1 MTRTSS
7 PDETLQPGPAPAP
20 GEEGEPREHPAA
32 AVAARLGAALAGRK
46 RADVLYVASGERRAD
61 EIARALAVLAP
72 GVEPV
77 LLPAWDCLPYDR
89 ASPSREVMGR
99 RMAALARLAAPAE
112 GARVLVASPEALVQ
126 RLPPADA
133 LADAA
138 FVLRVGDA
146 LDREALA
153 GFAARTGYGADDRTD
168 EPGELLILGE
178 VVDVWPPDR
187 ARPVRARLD
196 AEGRIDT
203 LETYDPLTQRTD
215 TPLEDVRL
223 GPASELV
230 LAPGSEDGGEGG
242 EADAVPV
249 EREPGCEH
257 RLAQA
262 YPSLRTVFD
271 LLPKA
276 RVVFEP
282 GVAERAA
289 SLLEQVD
296 EAFRTQRDFADAS
309 APVAEPPDALYLSAE
324 QLAAGLDGAQPLSLD
339 LEGVVPA
346 PRFATAANPGRAF
359 SDAVKAALAG
369 GRRVVLTGLRH
380 ELRPMGRA
388 LERGLDLQAQPAA
401 DWAAA
406 AAGEGVAAL
415 EADLSAGWEDVG
427 AGLLVLAAS
436 DVLGGRVASRRP
448 KAAALLAEPE
458 LRVGDVVIHEDH
470 GVGVLRDLDRVEAGG
485 LERDVLRLEYY
496 GGDTV
501 LAPVEEFGRIW
512 RYGAEAEAVTL
523 DRLKGDG
530 WNKRRAAVS
539 VQIDED
545 ARALVARA
553 REREAATADPVAPPK
568 AAYARFA
575 ARFAFPETPDQR
587 DAIAAVLA
595 DLAGGRPMDRL
606 VCGDVGFGKTE
617 VALRAAAAV
626 ALAGRQVALA
636 APTTVLARQHAQSF
650 ERRFAGTG
658 IRVAQLSRL
667 VDGAEAKAVKAG
679 LASGE
684 IGVVVG
690 THALGSEGVRFH
702 DLALMILDEEQKFGA
717 KLKAALHA
725 KAPHLLAMTATP
737 IPRTLQAAMVGVQEV
752 SVIASPPARRRP
764 IRTFLAPFDAATLR
778 TALLREKRRGGQSF
792 VVAPRISDLDA
803 LRERLAEVVPELS
816 VALAHGELPA
826 EEVDATMVDF
836 ADGRGDVLLATNI
849 IESGL
854 DVPRANTMLVWR
866 ADRFGLSQLH
876 QLRGRV
882 GRGRVQGVA
891 YLFTDPEEEI
901 SDATRARLSTLE
913 AFDRL
918 GAGLDISARDLDLR
932 GGGDLQGEEQAGHMK
947 MIGAALQHRL
957 MTRAVRVA
965 RGEALEPDWTPEL
978 QLGEAAVLPPG
989 YIPDAVVRINLYA
1002 RLSRLASAEEADAFE
1017 EELDDRFG
1025 PLPPETAALVGA
1037 ARLGVL
1043 ARAAGVRKVTAG
1055 PAAVAL
1061 DLDRAAEAAA
1071 QALAGEDGA
1080 LTFKPGRLV
1089 LAGEADDGRMGR
1101 VANVLER
1108 LRP

>member
-1 MTRTSS
+1 MTRAAPMKAPEDS
-7 PDETLQPGPAPAP
+7 DGELLPGAAPQDDAP
-20 GEEGEPREHPAA
+20 PPQARPAA
-32 AVAARLGAALAGRK
+32 AVAARLAAALCGAGGE
-46 RADVLYVASGERRAD
+46 AAAVLYVADGERRAD
-61 EIARALAVLAP
+61 EVARALAVLAP
-72 GVEPV
+72 DIDVVP
-77 LLPAWDCLPYDR
+77 LPAWDCLPYDR

-99 RMAALARLAAPAE
+99 RMAALARIAQPA
-112 GARVLVASPEALVQ
+112 GGPRVLVTSPEALVQ
-126 RLPPADA
+126 RLPPSEA
-133 LADAA
+133 LAGGA
-138 FVLRVGDA
+138 FTLRVGDT
-146 LDREALA
+146 LDRDALA
-153 GFAARTGYGADDRTD
+153 AFATRTGYASEDRTD

-178 VVDVWPPDR
+178 VVDAFPPDR
-187 ARPVRARLD
+187 AQPVRARLD
-196 AEGRIDT
+196 ARDRVES
-203 LETYDPLTQRTD
+203 LELYDPLTQRSASAVDEVT
-215 TPLEDVRL
+215 L
-223 GPASELV
+223 GPASEWV
-230 LAPGSEDGGEGG
+230 AAEGG
-242 EADAVPV
+242 AAERDA
-249 EREPGCEH
+249 GAEH

-276 RVVFEP
+276 RAEVEP
-282 GVAERAA
+282 GAAGRAA
-289 SLLEQVD
+289 VLLEQVE

-309 APVAEPPDALYLSAE
+309 APAPDPPRALYLTAE
-324 QLAAGLDGAQPLSLD
+324 ELGAGLSAPEALDLD
-339 LEGVVPA
+339 LEGVAPA
-346 PRFATAANPGRAF
+346 PRFASAANPGRAF
-359 SDAVKAALAG
+359 CDAVRAALAA
-369 GRRVVLTGLRH
+369 GRRVVLTGLAH
-380 ELRPMGRA
+380 ELRSLARA
-388 LERGLDLQAQPAA
+388 LERGLDLTPRPAG

-406 AAGEGVAAL
+406 RRGEGVAAL
-415 EADLSAGWEDVG
+415 EADLSDGWEDTRS
-427 AGLLVLAAS
+427 GLLVLTAS
-436 DVLGGRVASRRP
+436 DVLGGRVAARRP

-485 LERDVLRLEYY
+485 TARDVLRLEYH

-501 LAPVEEFGRIW
+501 LAPVEEFGRVW

-539 VQIDED
+539 AQIDED
-545 ARALVARA
+545 ARMLVKRA
-553 REREAATADPVAPPK
+553 REREAAVAAPVAPPK

-575 ARFAFPETPDQR
+575 ARFAFPETPDQK
-587 DAIAAVLA
+587 DAIAAVLG
-595 DLAGGRPMDRL
+595 DLASGRPMDRL

-636 APTTVLARQHAQSF
+636 APTTVLARQHAQVF

-658 IRVAQLSRL
+658 VKVAQLSRL
-667 VDGAEAKAVKAG
+667 VDGAEARAVKAG

-690 THALGSEGVRFH
+690 THALGSEGVAFC

-725 KAPHLLAMTATP
+725 KAPHLLALTATP
-737 IPRTLQAAMVGVQEV
+737 IPRTLQTAMVGVQEV

-792 VVAPRISDLDA
+792 VVAPRISDLDELA
-803 LRERLAEVVPELS
+803 ARLAEVTPELT
-816 VALAHGELPA
+816 VAVAHGELPA
-826 EEVDATMVDF
+826 DEVDAVMVDF

-882 GRGRVQGVA
+882 GRSRVQGVA
-891 YLFTDPEEEI
+891 YLFTDPDEEV

-918 GAGLDISARDLDLR
+918 GSGLEISARDLDLR
-932 GGGDLQGEEQAGHMK
+932 GGGDLGGEQQAGHMK
-947 MIGAALQHRL
+947 LIGAALHHRL
-957 MTRAVRVA
+957 MERAVRVA
-965 RGEALEPDWTPEL
+965 RGDAPEADWTPEL
-978 QLGEAAVLPPG
+978 QLGEAAALPVA
-989 YIPDAVVRINLYA
+989 YIPDPVVRINLYA
-1002 RLSRLASAEEADAFE
+1002 RLSRLASAEEVDAFE

-1025 PLPPETAALVGA
+1025 PIPPEATALLAS
-1037 ARLGVL
+1037 ARLSVL
-1043 ARAAGVRKVTAG
+1043 ARAAGVRRLVAG
-1055 PAAVAL
+1055 PAGVAL
-1061 DLDRAAEAAA
+1061 DLDPASEAAA
-1071 QALAGEDGA
+1071 SGLAATDAA

-1089 LAGEADDGRMGR
+1089 LAGGEGSGRLDR
-1101 VANVLER
+1101 VAGLLER
-1108 LRP
+1108 LAG

>member
-1 MTRTSS
+1 MNRAAPKTSPPE
-7 PDETLQPGPAPAP
+7 PDAPSAGTPDVDEGRRRET
-20 GEEGEPREHPAA
+20 PAA
-32 AVAARLGAALAGRK
+32 AVAVRLAAALAHGDR
-46 RADVLYVASGERRAD
+46 RSEVLYVASGERRAE
-61 EIARALAVLAP
+61 EIARALDALAP
-72 GVEPV
+72 VVDAV

-89 ASPSREVMGR
+89 ASPSREIMGR
-99 RMAALARLAAPAE
+99 RMAALARLAAPAA
-112 GARVLVASPEALVQ
+112 GARVLFTSPEALVQ
-126 RLPPADA
+126 RLPPAEA
-133 LADAA
+133 SADAA
-138 FVLRVGDA
+138 FALRVGDV

-153 GFAARTGYGADDRTD
+153 AFATRTGYGADDRTD

-187 ARPVRARLD
+187 AGPVRARLGD
-196 AEGRIDT
+196 DGRISE
-203 LETYDPLTQRTD
+203 LETYDALTQRSES
-215 TPLEDVRL
+215 PLDAVTL
-223 GPASELV
+223 GPASEWI
-230 LAPGSEDGGEGG
+230 AAAGENGP
-242 EADAVPV
+242 A
-249 EREPGCEH
+249 REPGCEH

-262 YPSLRTVFD
+262 YTSLRTVFD
-271 LLPKA
+271 LLPQA
-276 RVVFEP
+276 RAVVEP
-282 GVAERAA
+282 GAADRAGA
-289 SLLEQVD
+289 LIEQVD

-309 APVAEPPDALYLSAE
+309 APPAEPPDALYLAADALAE
-324 QLAAGLDGAQPLSLD
+324 HLRALRPFALALDGVAA
-339 LEGVVPA
+339 A

-359 SDAVKAALAG
+359 SDAVSAALDA

-380 ELRPMGRA
+380 ELRPMTRA
-388 LERGLDLQAQPAA
+388 LERGLDLKAETVA

-406 AAGEGVAAL
+406 SAGEGVAAL
-415 EADLSAGWEDVG
+415 EADLSAGFEDAS
-427 AGLLVLAAS
+427 AGLLVLAAT
-436 DVLGGRVASRRP
+436 DVLGGRIAARRP

-485 LERDVLRLEYY
+485 VERDVLRLEYH

-501 LAPVEEFGRIW
+501 LAPVDEFGRIW

-539 VQIDED
+539 AQIDAD
-545 ARALVARA
+545 ARVLVERA
-553 REREAATADPVAPPK
+553 REREAAKAEPVTAPK
-568 AAYARFA
+568 ASYAHFA

-595 DLAGGRPMDRL
+595 DLASGRPMDRL

-626 ALAGRQVALA
+626 ALSGRQVALA
-636 APTTVLARQHAQSF
+636 APTTVLARQHAQVF

-658 IRVAQLSRL
+658 IKVAQLSRL
-667 VDGAEAKAVKAG
+667 LDGAEAKAVKAG

-690 THALGSEGVRFH
+690 THALGSEGVEFH

-752 SVIASPPARRRP
+752 SVIATPPARRRP
-764 IRTFLAPFDAATLR
+764 IRTFLAPFDAATMR

-803 LRERLAEVVPELS
+803 LAERLAEVVPELS
-816 VALAHGELPA
+816 VRLAHGELPA

-882 GRGRVQGVA
+882 GRSRVQGVA
-891 YLFTDPEEEI
+891 YLFTDPQEEV

-918 GAGLDISARDLDLR
+918 GSGLDISARDLDLR
-932 GGGDLQGEEQAGHMK
+932 GGGDLVGEEQAGHMK
-947 MIGAALQHRL
+947 MIGAALYHRL
-957 MTRAVRVA
+957 MERAVRVA
-965 RGEALEPDWTPEL
+965 RGEAPEADWTPEL
-978 QLGEAAVLPPG
+978 FLGEPASLPPA
-989 YIPDAVVRINLYA
+989 YVPDAVTRINLYA
-1002 RLSRLASAEEADAFE
+1002 RLSRLASTEEVDAFE

-1025 PLPPETAALVGA
+1025 PLPPEVAALVAA

-1043 ARAAGVRKVTAG
+1043 ARAAGVRKVAAG
-1055 PAAVAL
+1055 PAAVAF
-1061 DLDRAAEAAA
+1061 DLDPAAETAAEALAGTEA
-1071 QALAGEDGA
+1071 ALA
-1080 LTFKPGRLV
+1080 FKPGRLV
-1089 LAGEADDGRMGR
+1089 LTGEAGEARTGR
-1101 VANVLER
+1101 AAQVLER
-1108 LRP
+1108 LAARA